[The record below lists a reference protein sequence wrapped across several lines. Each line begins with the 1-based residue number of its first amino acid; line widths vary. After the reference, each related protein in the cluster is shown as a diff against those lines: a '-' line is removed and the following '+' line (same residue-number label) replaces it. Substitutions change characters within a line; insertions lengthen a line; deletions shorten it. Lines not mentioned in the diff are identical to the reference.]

1 MFIVVNYD
9 TDFGLDEYGRYETR
23 KEAFAFIAR
32 NIETRYDYRIDMDKY
47 PFDDSV
53 WYDDDENDRR
63 IAYGNDWCNAWEN
76 DFSDAW
82 RIIEA

>member
-9 TDFGLDEYGRYETR
+9 TDFGLDEYGRYETM
-23 KEAFAFIAR
+23 KEAFASIAS
-32 NIETRYDYRIDMDKY
+32 NIEARYDYRIDMDKY

-63 IAYGNDWCNAWEN
+63 IVYGNDWCRAWEGGL
-76 DFSDAW
+76 DDVW